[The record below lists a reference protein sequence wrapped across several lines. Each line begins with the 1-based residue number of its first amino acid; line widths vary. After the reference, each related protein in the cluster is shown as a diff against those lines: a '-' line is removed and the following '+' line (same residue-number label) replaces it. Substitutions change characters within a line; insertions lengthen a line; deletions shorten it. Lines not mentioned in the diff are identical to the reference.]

1 MVYKP
6 EQISRSILD
15 FATMME
21 TFQAYNVDFVSST
34 EKFDT
39 SPPMDRAMLNI
50 CIVFA
55 QLERKTIQKRVTAP
69 YYSRGQR
76 GFRISGATPLDFKL
90 ESTTIQGIRTT
101 MMVSDE
107 ECADVARLM
116 FEMYAELSTSF
127 GDIARYFAE
136 MGIKIYDKE
145 LKRGV
150 ISQMLRNPIYAQADL
165 EMYEFFKS
173 RGTVVINKAADFI
186 GTSGCYLY
194 QSRDVQAR
202 KNKHLK
208 DQILVVAPREELI
221 SSET

>member
-1 MVYKP
+1 
-6 EQISRSILD
+6 
-15 FATMME
+15 
-21 TFQAYNVDFVSST
+21 
-34 EKFDT
+34 
-39 SPPMDRAMLNI
+39 
-50 CIVFA
+50 
-55 QLERKTIQKRVTAP
+55 
-69 YYSRGQR
+69 
-76 GFRISGATPLDFKL
+76 
-90 ESTTIQGIRTT
+90 